1 MLLGFEVDVPV
12 WFLGRPEGECK
23 NRETE
28 VALQPGSLGMEIDP
42 ESGLVK
48 EVFDGAAKKA
58 GVQAGWVFQTV
69 AGKPYELL
77 ALKALLRGE
86 EPFEATFGVLKPNPR
101 ALLKTS
107 KGTIEVELFLDPFGI
122 GIGIRNVASAI
133 PQTCYVS
140 VILSARNHSTC
151 KKWSHVS
158 FVITADPQSTAS
170 LRLLGLLFAFHCLA
184 GHPMNQFLE

>member
-1 MLLGFEVDVPV
+1 MFAPMR
-12 WFLGRPEGECK
+12 FLGREGCK

-107 KGTIEVELFLDPFGI
+107 KGTIEVELFLDPQGS
-122 GIGIRNVASAI
+122 GGSLSQAPRQKAHDLLDPSVLSRNIASEFLRPAAFL
-133 PQTCYVS
+133 CF
-140 VILSARNHSTC
+140 C
-151 KKWSHVS
+151 KGSWNS
-158 FVITADPQSTAS
+158 
-170 LRLLGLLFAFHCLA
+170 
-184 GHPMNQFLE
+184 